1 MMDIHIRKTLTVQ
14 KNVGSSHIQYILE
27 MMNTIIF
34 SVSFHHSFNSLL
46 VQLSAVSFGRHIQF
60 SSVPVVSDSLPP
72 HGLQHTRLPYSSP
85 ASRACRNSCP
95 SSRWCHPTISSCC
108 PLLLPSIFPSIRVF
122 SIESVLRIRW
132 PKYWSFSFSI
142 KRSNIINLHFDMSF
156 FCCICSFNIVKKVW
170 KHGTEQITRLHDRLV
185 VLENSWESLEQHR
198 DQTSQS

>member
-1 MMDIHIRKTLTVQ
+1 
-14 KNVGSSHIQYILE
+14 
-27 MMNTIIF
+27 MNTIIF

-60 SSVPVVSDSLPP
+60 SSVPVVSDSLSP

-85 ASRACRNSCP
+85 ASRACWNSCP

-142 KRSNIINLHFDMSF
+142 KRSNIINLHFDMMSF
-156 FCCICSFNIVKKVW
+156 FYCICSFNIVKKVW

>member
-60 SSVPVVSDSLPP
+60 SSVPVVSDSLSP

-85 ASRACRNSCP
+85 ASRAC
-95 SSRWCHPTISSCC
+95 
-108 PLLLPSIFPSIRVF
+108 
-122 SIESVLRIRW
+122 
-132 PKYWSFSFSI
+132 
-142 KRSNIINLHFDMSF
+142 
-156 FCCICSFNIVKKVW
+156 
-170 KHGTEQITRLHDRLV
+170 
-185 VLENSWESLEQHR
+185 
-198 DQTSQS
+198 

>member
-85 ASRACRNSCP
+85 ASRACWNSCP
-95 SSRWCHPTISSCC
+95 SSRWCHPTISSSVVPFCLQSC
-108 PLLLPSIFPSIRVF
+108 PASGSSPVSQFSSDGQSIG
-122 SIESVLRIRW
+122 
-132 PKYWSFSFSI
+132 SFSFSH
-142 KRSNIINLHFDMSF
+142 SNEYSGLMSF
-156 FCCICSFNIVKKVW
+156 RI
-170 KHGTEQITRLHDRLV
+170 D
-185 VLENSWESLEQHR
+185 
-198 DQTSQS
+198 

>member
-95 SSRWCHPTISSCC
+95 SSRWCHPTISSSVVPFSCLQSFPASGSF
-108 PLLLPSIFPSIRVF
+108 PLSQFFASGDQSIGVSA
-122 SIESVLRIRW
+122 SASSV
-132 PKYWSFSFSI
+132 
-142 KRSNIINLHFDMSF
+142 
-156 FCCICSFNIVKKVW
+156 
-170 KHGTEQITRLHDRLV
+170 QIL
-185 VLENSWESLEQHR
+185 
-198 DQTSQS
+198 